1 MNVASRPVASP
12 WTVRVAMWSAR
23 HRWPVIVAWFIA
35 TIGLFAVSLAMGG
48 TRAQSAVSTDTRA
61 KYEAAKAYDV
71 FNAGGARDP
80 AQSLYLIVSAPSSTV
95 DDPAFAAAVARMVG
109 QLTAVKSVVDGQQ
122 VPTFETVVDPLKA
135 PPASELVSPDRTTAR
150 IVARIKGEGAS
161 LEAKVKPIPAVVDQI
176 RAENPGLEIYTLNN
190 TLANK
195 EISEVINSDLDGSL
209 RLTIPLTF
217 IILLVAFGALV
228 AAAVPLVLAICSL
241 LAAFGL
247 LGIYSQVVTPVS
259 PYASQLIVLI
269 GLAVAVDYS
278 LFMVTRFRSER
289 HRRGYDSH
297 RFYSPSVYLRRIA
310 LTAVGGG
317 AIAAAILTGSPIAST
332 AAIVIV
338 LCLVAWSTWRLMER
352 GGQRDKMQAIQ
363 IASGTAGRA
372 VFFSGLAVMISI
384 AGLLLL
390 DDPLFRSMAIGTI
403 GVVFI
408 SVAGSLTFLPA
419 TLAILGNGVNA
430 GQVAIPFQALGL
442 GPIVRLL
449 DRNRDE
455 GSGMWSSL
463 TRRVMA
469 RPVVSAGLVA
479 ILLLAVASPFL
490 RLRIGA
496 TDLDS
501 FPDRIEAVKA
511 ANLMRAKW
519 PQGSTLPLTAIVT
532 KAGDPATKAA
542 VDQFSAEVMKIEG
555 VSGPVTNDLSRDGKV
570 AAVGFTLAGTLND
583 YRNWDIVREVRSRV
597 VPAAFPPDSG
607 IQAYIT
613 GDAAYSLDQTDFYR
627 KSLPQVFAFVLSLSF
642 LLLLIAFRSIVI
654 PIKAIILNLLSTG
667 AAYGLL
673 VLVFQEG
680 WLKDQMGIKPGVIE
694 AFIPL
699 FIFTI
704 LFGLSMDYHV
714 FILTRIKEARD
725 RGLNSNAA
733 VARGISITSG
743 TITSA
748 AAIMVVVFGVFVT
761 LQIAVIRQ
769 LGFGLAVAVFLDAT
783 IVRSI
788 LLPAT
793 MRLLGEWNWWL
804 PRFLGWLPRVTIEV
818 GEEEPESGEP
828 EPGDHGEPGL
838 AGA

>member
-23 HRWPVIVAWFIA
+23 HRWPVIVAWFVA

-109 QLTAVKSVVDGQQ
+109 RLTAVKSVVDGQQ

-150 IVARIKGEGAS
+150 IVGRIKGEGAS
-161 LEAKVKPIPAVVDQI
+161 LEAKVKPVPAVVDQI
-176 RAENPGLEIYTLNN
+176 RAENPGLEIYALNN

-317 AIAAAILTGSPIAST
+317 AIAVAILTGSPIASI

-338 LCLVAWSTWRLMER
+338 LCLVAWSTWRLAER

-455 GSGMWSSL
+455 GSGMWSAL
-463 TRRVMA
+463 TRKVMA

-490 RLRIGA
+490 RLHIGA

-532 KAGDPATKAA
+532 KADDPATKAA
-542 VDQFSAEVMKIEG
+542 VDQFSAEVMKIDG

-597 VPAAFPPDSG
+597 VPAAFSPDSG

-818 GEEEPESGEP
+818 GEGEPEPGEP